1 MNHIMN
7 NLDKN
12 INDLDDEICYEK
24 QESVIDQLSIPQ
36 IHTIKEDI
44 IKPSTKAT
52 TKSIKPTIKPTIK
65 TNNVFYPDLNCI
77 KGRFND
83 EISKDNLY
91 KEFGNPYI
99 VCLKDSAKYES
110 FFYDQIISTDQLK
123 IMFDS
128 IEIIPT
134 TYKAINGTAFKYL
147 TSFGIDMFKNFNVL
161 DKYGMKVEPAK
172 DVLICSLL
180 RFNKTNIIRYLKQ
193 FDGISN
199 FIDLYNSLLINEY
212 LGQTNKTSTT
222 KQNHI
227 HIINSMHES
236 NYYTNHNNC
245 QLNITLKFKSR
256 GFNLALSDRLTD
268 QTVQKILQHLAES
281 KEEDNN
287 YLAFLFRKS
296 AYLDA
301 SSAVNTSGYK
311 LYRIA
316 NNPIIDTMKIDN
328 FNALYNKLS
337 HTEKYYLIMNSMISK
352 DLCHFIVN
360 NKYILDNIMSDTKD
374 PNGHTFMNKYGQLI
388 RYTLGYAWLT
398 LYMEE
403 SIKRGYINTSDRF
416 IFDIET
422 ASKLPYYPYSINNLH
437 ICPYLPILVDTET
450 INAEKNVLGVQQYRF
465 DPDPIGNLNKLTRYG
480 VTDKKTFIDRV
491 NMFISGKTNTNMLK
505 DINWSNIAMSGS
517 MMACCL
523 PNFNTLMSNFFTQN
537 KEIDFLAY
545 INEYYKEADIDIMC
559 NIPDIYE
566 FVDKIYEL
574 KNTIENNIKEIH
586 NLTTDSP
593 NITSV
598 FSNKSA
604 AIMINKYFI
613 KVHLQ
618 KETGLDYV
626 EILSNVN
633 APAVKQAVYKHY
645 ISWYKT
651 NLAESIRTNPKNFIN
666 DKYHELYLPVPIEN
680 CNVIFIKTQIDKK
693 EDEADEKKKIINDQC
708 VDENFQFDED
718 DCEYEEEKKYEEE
731 PNTIEEYSADNIV
744 FVPKVNFKF
753 RISSSYLPHNLE
765 LFQIKHPEFF
775 STVARFH
782 LPIVRSYYDGSNIFI
797 TPSCISACMTML
809 NIDYKYFAGSKDPIE
824 IINKYR
830 MRGFGTI
837 LNDREIV
844 RLLEYSN
851 LVPKWKQLYSLN
863 IQSNGS
869 VMKILGQLDI
879 NNSLFNPSKI
889 LDHKEQS
896 TEYKNIRTFNYTI
909 IPHNISEIMSII
921 KRIYKTS
928 SVSEQFNL
936 SNITTINKY
945 GYVEPVKKWLIDA
958 FYDFNFNRMDHNI

>member
-1 MNHIMN
+1 MKPVMN

-12 INDLDDEICYEK
+12 INDVDNEDICYNK
-24 QESVIDQLSIPQ
+24 QKYELEQLSKSQ
-36 IHTIKEDI
+36 IHTIEYAINKG
-44 IKPSTKAT
+44 
-52 TKSIKPTIKPTIK
+52 TIESTIK
-65 TNNVFYPDLNCI
+65 TNNLFYPDLDRI
-77 KGRFND
+77 QGRFND
-83 EISKDNLY
+83 GISKDNLY

-110 FFYDQIISTDQLK
+110 FFYDQIISADQLNTM
-123 IMFDS
+123 IDS

-147 TSFGIDMFKNFNVL
+147 TSFSAGIFKKNFVVL

-268 QTVQKILQHLAES
+268 QTVQKVLQRLAES

-301 SSAVNTSGYK
+301 SSAVNASGYK

-316 NNPIIDTMKIDN
+316 NNPIIDTMKADN
-328 FNALYNKLS
+328 FNALYDKLS

-352 DLCHFIVN
+352 DLCHFVVN
-360 NKYILDNIMSDTKD
+360 NKYILNDIMSDTKD

-450 INAEKNVLGVQQYRF
+450 MNAEKNVLGVQQYRF
-465 DPDPIGNLNKLTRYG
+465 DPEPIGNLNKLTRYG
-480 VTDKKTFIDRV
+480 VTDRKTFIDRV
-491 NMFISGKTNTNMLK
+491 NMFMSGKTNTNILK
-505 DINWSNIAMSGS
+505 NINWSHIAMSGS

-545 INEYYKEADIDIMC
+545 TNEYYKEADIDIMC

-566 FVDKIYEL
+566 FVDKIYEF

-586 NLTTDSP
+586 NLTTESP

-618 KETGLDYV
+618 KETGLDYID
-626 EILSNVN
+626 ILSNVN
-633 APAVKQAVYKHY
+633 APVVKEAVHKHY
-645 ISWYKT
+645 LSWYKT
-651 NLAESIRTNPKNFIN
+651 NLAESLKSNPEKFMD

-693 EDEADEKKKIINDQC
+693 EDEADEKKKIIEDIRNDDNIQL
-708 VDENFQFDED
+708 EED
-718 DCEYEEEKKYEEE
+718 DKDYDEEEKQYEES
-731 PNTIEEYSADNIV
+731 PNTTDEYPADNVV
-744 FVPKVNFKF
+744 FIPKVNFKF

-765 LFQIKHPEFF
+765 LFQIKHQEFF

-782 LPIVRSYYDGSNIFI
+782 LPIVRSYYDGTNIFI

-869 VMKILGQLDI
+869 IMKILGQLDI
-879 NNSLFNPSKI
+879 NNSLFNPLKI
-889 LDHKEQS
+889 LDNKDRS

-909 IPHNISEIMSII
+909 IPHNISEIISII
-921 KRIYKTS
+921 KRMYKTS
-928 SVSEQFNL
+928 SVGEQFNL

-958 FYDFNFNRMDHNI
+958 FYDFNFNRMDNNIT